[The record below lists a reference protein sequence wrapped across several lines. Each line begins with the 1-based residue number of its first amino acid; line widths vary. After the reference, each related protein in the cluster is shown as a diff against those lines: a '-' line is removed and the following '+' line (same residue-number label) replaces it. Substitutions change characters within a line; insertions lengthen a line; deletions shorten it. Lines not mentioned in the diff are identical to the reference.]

1 MRITL
6 EDEFKARVYLHQISI
21 LGGYIMDKYLRE
33 EQAKEGAKL
42 SPHILMQQA
51 DEYSNKVMQKAFKT
65 GEFNSMYEEAWQAI
79 ADKIPEHMIIP
90 MPY

>member
-1 MRITL
+1 MEISI

-33 EQAKEGAKL
+33 QQAKEGAKL
-42 SPHILMQQA
+42 PPHILMQQA
-51 DEYSNKVMQKAFKT
+51 DEYSNEVMQKAFKT
-65 GEFNSMYEEAWQAI
+65 GEFNSMYEEAWQSI
-79 ADKIPEHMIIP
+79 ANKIPEHMIIP